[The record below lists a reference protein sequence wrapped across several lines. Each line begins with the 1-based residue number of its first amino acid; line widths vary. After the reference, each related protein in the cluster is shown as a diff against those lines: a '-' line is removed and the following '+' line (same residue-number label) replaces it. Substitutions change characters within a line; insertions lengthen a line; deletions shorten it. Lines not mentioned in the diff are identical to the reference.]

1 MRNEDLTYFMAELSG
16 IHKDR
21 KRFIAHS
28 MSFVRVEAVAEDIY
42 SESIVKLLEKKEIF
56 AKGDN
61 VRGYFHRVVVS
72 KSYDFVKREIML
84 NDAHREIQNAKLREA
99 MYGILSERE
108 ADGQAFLSDLKERI
122 ENCRRKMPERRYDV
136 FTASR
141 IEGLTHKEIA
151 ERFSMTPR
159 QVTAEIQRALE
170 VFRSEFGDLLV
181 VIVLLSGLK

>member
-1 MRNEDLTYFMAELSG
+1 MGNEDLTYFMAELGG

-72 KSYDFVKREIML
+72 KS
-84 NDAHREIQNAKLREA
+84 
-99 MYGILSERE
+99 
-108 ADGQAFLSDLKERI
+108 
-122 ENCRRKMPERRYDV
+122 
-136 FTASR
+136 
-141 IEGLTHKEIA
+141 
-151 ERFSMTPR
+151 
-159 QVTAEIQRALE
+159 
-170 VFRSEFGDLLV
+170 
-181 VIVLLSGLK
+181 